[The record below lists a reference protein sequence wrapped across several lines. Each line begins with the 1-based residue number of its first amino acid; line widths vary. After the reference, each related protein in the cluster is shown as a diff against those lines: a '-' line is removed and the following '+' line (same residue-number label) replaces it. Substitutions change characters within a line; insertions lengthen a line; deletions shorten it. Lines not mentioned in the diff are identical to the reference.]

1 MAIHFNHTI
10 VSAHDSKASATFLA
24 EMLNLAARN
33 AGGHFR
39 SSSPRTEPIS
49 ITWTLTA
56 KSRRSITPFWS
67 AKPNSTRFSAGFGIE
82 ILPAGPI
89 PGGSSRARSITT
101 TADAVSTSR
110 IPTVTSSKSS
120 PARTAAVDGIR
131 EACGAI
137 RRFVARMALRSIR
150 ATAPHVIA
158 SQALSCRAPPVSS
171 DASYDCH
178 TSKQIERGRAA
189 VSRDIGQAPRLIKP
203 TP

>member
-110 IPTVTSSKSS
+110 TPTVTSSKSS
-120 PARTAAVDGIR
+120 PARTAAADGIR
-131 EACGAI
+131 KACGAI
-137 RRFVARMALRSIR
+137 RRFVARMERSEIRDYLSADGLIPDCAALHPGYGSPRHCERSDEL
-150 ATAPHVIA
+150 
-158 SQALSCRAPPVSS
+158 QSS
-171 DASYDCH
+171 AGF
-178 TSKQIERGRAA
+178 ERRF
-189 VSRDIGQAPRLIKP
+189 I
-203 TP
+203 

>member
-24 EMLNLAARN
+24 EMLNLAAPRRWGPFQVVVAEN
-33 AGGHFR
+33 GANLDYMDTAG
-39 SSSPRTEPIS
+39 E
-49 ITWTLTA
+49 
-56 KSRRSITPFWS
+56 ITPQHYAFLVS
-67 AKPNSTRFSAGFGIE
+67 EAEFDEVLGRVRIE

-101 TADAVSTSR
+101 TADAVSISR

-120 PARTAAVDGIR
+120 PARTAAADGIR

-137 RRFVARMALRSIR
+137 RRFVARIALRSIR

-158 SQALSCRAPPVSS
+158 SQAMSCRAPPVSS